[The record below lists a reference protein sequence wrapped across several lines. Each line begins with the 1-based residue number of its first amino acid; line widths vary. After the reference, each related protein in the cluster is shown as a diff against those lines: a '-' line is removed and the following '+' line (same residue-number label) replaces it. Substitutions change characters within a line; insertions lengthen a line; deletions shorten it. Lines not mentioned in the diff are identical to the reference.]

1 MYAWLDLKDRKARG
15 EHVNERDLKKH
26 KYDVFRL
33 LQIVELG
40 KKIETT
46 GNVNEAVRR
55 FLQEIRDV
63 KIPLKQI
70 GLSIDMNEAIG
81 FLESIYI

>member
-1 MYAWLDLKDRKARG
+1 M
-15 EHVNERDLKKH
+15 
-26 KYDVFRL
+26 
-33 LQIVELG
+33 ELG